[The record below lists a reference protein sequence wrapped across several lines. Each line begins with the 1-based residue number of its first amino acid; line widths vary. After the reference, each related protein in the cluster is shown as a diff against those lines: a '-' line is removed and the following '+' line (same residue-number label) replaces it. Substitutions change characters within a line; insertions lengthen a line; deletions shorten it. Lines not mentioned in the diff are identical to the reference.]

1 MKENLENY
9 GLVDSNRSKVEAW
22 FDEHAMPEEINCHWF
37 TESFTQVKDIKVYFC
52 EHQFD
57 DWMIKITCAN
67 AQKSLWLSKVLS
79 KTTRQMGIEQI
90 LIFKELFLLRRRS
103 SQDLRLKE

>member
-37 TESFTQVKDIKVYFC
+37 TESFTQVKDIKVC
-52 EHQFD
+52 R
-57 DWMIKITCAN
+57 T
-67 AQKSLWLSKVLS
+67 
-79 KTTRQMGIEQI
+79 
-90 LIFKELFLLRRRS
+90 
-103 SQDLRLKE
+103 